1 MDQINFFK
9 LWHVEVDQNF
19 KDILPGKFIKL
30 DDIPCPSGLERL
42 WPFLQ
47 EYRIHFAELDLAEQ
61 YTGFASLSFP
71 QKFGNE
77 ANNMLTEC
85 IAHKSF
91 VDADLSPIV
100 ISQTQWIHQVANYHV
115 GMDKYVNQYAEL
127 CEIDKS
133 HFTQPICYC
142 NSFISKTSIYK
153 TARELF
159 KKNILQ
165 VFEMNNYNL
174 DFSDGGY
181 GPVRKGGCLSER
193 LWGLTLSSVSKTYNP
208 CITNIMWRNMV
219 Q

>member
-9 LWHVEVDQNF
+9 LWHIDVDQNS
-19 KDILPGKFIKL
+19 KDIVPGQFIKL
-30 DDIPCPSGLERL
+30 DDIPCPSGAEKL

-47 EYRIHFAELDLAEQ
+47 EYRVHFAELELPEA
-61 YTGFASLSFP
+61 YTGFVSLSFP
-71 QKFGNE
+71 QKFGPE
-77 ANNMLTEC
+77 ANKMLVERVND
-85 IAHKSF
+85 KSF

-127 CEIDKS
+127 CGIDKS
-133 HFTQPICYC
+133 YFHKPICYC
-142 NSFISKTSIYK
+142 NSFISETEVYK
-153 TARELF
+153 EARQLF
-159 KKNILQ
+159 RTNIMK
-165 VFEMNNYNL
+165 VFEISNYNL

-193 LWGLTLSSVSKTYNP
+193 LWGLTMSAVSKSYGP
-208 CITNIMWRNMV
+208 SVTNISWRNMV